1 MPSIFRKPVNIDR
14 GPYAMSMPDGQNAE
28 VTMYG
33 QIVSQR
39 PRDWWTDKEKEGD
52 YIVQSEF
59 MQDLESF
66 SMAKTI
72 TIRMNSLG
80 GDAGVSI
87 LIHNRLRE
95 LAAKGTALICIVD
108 GVAMSGGSLIMAACD
123 TVKVNPS
130 SLIMIHRCWSTL
142 WGGYNADELR
152 EEAAACEA
160 WDKAQASIYRRKC
173 GLSEEEI
180 TRMMAETTY
189 MTGQEAI
196 DKGFADSLMED
207 AEPLNIAAS
216 ADGRSLFVRGRELH
230 LCPGMFAPDS
240 VPTAGPEVK
249 APVENIPPEE
259 NREEGGEQMTEN
271 KEASKAAEPVSA
283 AEQVA
288 AERQRLRDIDAIAAL
303 YDPELVQAAKYGED
317 PCTAQELAY
326 RAAVQAAASAES
338 EGKAFL
344 AAMRTD
350 AKAATEV
357 GAAPISEPPEDPENM
372 MPEQRM
378 AAARRNVRALLGKEE

>member
-39 PRDWWTDKEKEGD
+39 PRDWWTGKEKEGD

-66 SMAKTI
+66 SRAKTI

-160 WDKAQASIYRRKC
+160 WDKAQASIYKRKC
-173 GLSEEEI
+173 GLDEEEI

-271 KEASKAAEPVSA
+271 KESAQVEEPVSA

-350 AKAATEV
+350 AKAAAAV

-378 AAARRNVRALLGKEE
+378 AAARRDVRALLGKEE

>member
-1 MPSIFRKPVNIDR
+1 
-14 GPYAMSMPDGQNAE
+14 
-28 VTMYG
+28 
-33 QIVSQR
+33 
-39 PRDWWTDKEKEGD
+39 
-52 YIVQSEF
+52 
-59 MQDLESF
+59 
-66 SMAKTI
+66 
-72 TIRMNSLG
+72 
-80 GDAGVSI
+80 
-87 LIHNRLRE
+87 
-95 LAAKGTALICIVD
+95 
-108 GVAMSGGSLIMAACD
+108 
-123 TVKVNPS
+123 
-130 SLIMIHRCWSTL
+130 
-142 WGGYNADELR
+142 
-152 EEAAACEA
+152 
-160 WDKAQASIYRRKC
+160 
-173 GLSEEEI
+173 
-180 TRMMAETTY
+180 MMADTTY

-196 DKGFADSLMED
+196 DKGFADSLIED

-216 ADGRSLFVRGRELH
+216 ADGRSLFVRGREFH

-240 VPTAGPEVK
+240 IPTARPEVK

-271 KEASKAAEPVSA
+271 KESAQVAEPVSA

-288 AERQRLRDIDAIAAL
+288 EERQRLRDIDAIAAL

-326 RAAVQAAASAES
+326 RAAVQAAASAEN

-350 AKAATEV
+350 AKAAAEV
-357 GAAPISEPPEDPENM
+357 GAAPISEPPEGPENM